1 MSDSK
6 ILARQIISELAISK
20 PAVSLERIAKHL
32 KIQIRYSPLDNE
44 LSGMAVIKDG
54 EAIIGVNSL
63 HHPNRQR
70 FTIAHEIGHP
80 LNNEYAICAITESG
94 ERVCSEIGL
103 CGVDESW
110 IEFESKVQQKEV
122 CRRLLEYKGNE
133 ASVSAG
139 GKIAILVDDGI
150 STGLTMKAA
159 ILAIKKQKPRKIIV
173 AVPMATHDRVV
184 EFGQLVDEVVVL
196 IESYYIHF
204 SEVSDKEAQV
214 ALHQIKTI
222 HNELVTV

>member
-1 MSDSK
+1 MFFDRYDAGEQLATKLEYYKDSDVVVYA
-6 ILARQIISELAISK
+6 LPRGGVLVGLEISK
-20 PAVSLERIAKHL
+20 ALHA
-32 KIQIRYSPLDNE
+32 PLDI
-44 LSGMAVIKDG
+44 V
-54 EAIIGVNSL
+54 
-63 HHPNRQR
+63 
-70 FTIAHEIGHP
+70 IAHEIGHP